1 MTADHMPYNA
11 SDAGK
16 HVHMCVHVVAS
27 DIKLRASFPW
37 LHRRHAVS
45 TRVFGRDTLPDES
58 LDWTTNTQTKR
69 YRLNDR
75 M

>member
-27 DIKLRASFPW
+27 DIKLRASFP
-37 LHRRHAVS
+37 
-45 TRVFGRDTLPDES
+45 
-58 LDWTTNTQTKR
+58 
-69 YRLNDR
+69 
-75 M
+75 